1 MCLLE
6 YYVKI
11 NLYNELIKKPKIYC
25 ERIKKKQILDIFY
38 AIKSNKIWFNPTLT
52 QMGLF
57 LNSFNNNLFKSSFS
71 MIKSILC
78 FF

>member
-11 NLYNELIKKPKIYC
+11 NLYNELIKKTKIYC

-38 AIKSNKIWFNPTLT
+38 AIKSNKIWVNPTLT

-57 LNSFNNNLFKSSFS
+57 LNSLNNNLFKSSFP
-71 MIKSILC
+71 
-78 FF
+78 

>member
-57 LNSFNNNLFKSSFS
+57 LNSFNNNLFKSSF
-71 MIKSILC
+71 L
-78 FF
+78 